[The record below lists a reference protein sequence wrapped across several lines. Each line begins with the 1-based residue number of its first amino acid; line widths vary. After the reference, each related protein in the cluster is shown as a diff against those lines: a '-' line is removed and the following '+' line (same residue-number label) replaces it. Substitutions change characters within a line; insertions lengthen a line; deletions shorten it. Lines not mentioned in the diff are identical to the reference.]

1 MYTLRRVGLDQSRS
15 SRHFSSLPESLS
27 IPDPPGRSSRKMLSL
42 GPLKFSR
49 DPARINLL
57 LNQASPVIM
66 TSLMSLVIFH
76 GYLLIQQS
84 NGGTD
89 LVSADI
95 PKSLMLLNGQNP
107 YSTLPWASPYP
118 PLLLL
123 TVSGI
128 IRLTSLFASQTS
140 LDLISQQLRLVGLSA
155 DAAAAI
161 IIYLAIRTRPKN
173 AFQALTPASLFLP
186 LPAISTSPLYF
197 FHSDT
202 FGYPILGL
210 GVLALAQHRYFTGT
224 TLLATATI
232 FKVHPILALPLLII
246 WLARTQG
253 LHKTLPTIVTATTIT
268 ALGLILPLA
277 IPGYQQS
284 ILGFNLTNQGNGA
297 TLTLMSLVNTIL
309 PPTLQFAPTELFT
322 NQVWI
327 TTTATLYTVI
337 LGTVWTKARSLS
349 SIDIVLLGLVTWL
362 IPLKIVYTHYVV
374 WAIIPFLMRGRLK
387 QTVIIIG
394 LLQLADTLTYW
405 SSSPAS
411 SPMPDI
417 VVSYGPVLTSLVI
430 RFIGAAAL
438 VFVLSSLRKNSLGFL
453 QNPTLTNQTILSTS
467 VS

>member
-1 MYTLRRVGLDQSRS
+1 
-15 SRHFSSLPESLS
+15 
-27 IPDPPGRSSRKMLSL
+27 MLSL
-42 GPLKFSR
+42 GRLRFNPDLE
-49 DPARINLL
+49 RINLL
-57 LNQASPVIM
+57 LNQSSPIILA
-66 TSLMSLVIFH
+66 TLASLVFYH

-123 TVSGI
+123 TVSAI
-128 IRLTSLFASQTS
+128 IRLTSLLAPQPS
-140 LDLISQQLRLVGLSA
+140 LDLISQQLRLVGLPA

-161 IIYLAIRTRPKN
+161 IISLAIRTRTKN
-173 AFQALTPASLFLP
+173 AFQALIPASLFLT

-232 FKVHPILALPLLII
+232 FKIHPILTLPLVII

-277 IPGYQQS
+277 IPGYKQS

-467 VS
+467 VP

>member
-1 MYTLRRVGLDQSRS
+1 
-15 SRHFSSLPESLS
+15 
-27 IPDPPGRSSRKMLSL
+27 MLSL
-42 GPLKFSR
+42 GRLKLNPDIERF
-49 DPARINLL
+49 NLL
-57 LNQASPVIM
+57 LDQASLIILA
-66 TSLMSLVIFH
+66 SLISLVIFH

-107 YSTLPWASPYP
+107 YSSLPWASPYP

-140 LDLISQQLRLVGLSA
+140 FDLISQQVRLVGLFA
-155 DAAAAI
+155 DAAVAL
-161 IIYLAIRTRPKN
+161 IIYFAIRIRTNN
-173 AFQALTPASLFLP
+173 AFQALVPASLFLA

-197 FHSDT
+197 FHSDA

-232 FKVHPILALPLLII
+232 FKIHPILALPLVMV

-253 LHKTLPTIVTATTIT
+253 LHKTLPTIVTATIIAT
-268 ALGLILPLA
+268 LGLILPLA

-284 ILGFNLTNQGNGA
+284 ILGFNLTNQGNGT
-297 TLTLMSLVNTIL
+297 TLNLMSLVNTIL
-309 PPTLQFAPTELFT
+309 PPTLQSAPTEFFT

-327 TTTATLYTVI
+327 TTTATLYTII
-337 LGTVWTKARSLS
+337 LGTVWTKARSLN
-349 SIDIVLLGLVTWL
+349 SIDVVLLGLVAWL
-362 IPLKIVYTHYVV
+362 IPLKIVYTHYIV
-374 WAIIPFLMRGRLK
+374 WAIIPLLMRGRLK

-417 VVSYGPVLTSLVI
+417 VASYGPVLTSLVI
-430 RFIGAAAL
+430 RLIGAAAL
-438 VFVLSSLRKNSLGFL
+438 VFVLNSLRKNSLGL
-453 QNPTLTNQTILSTS
+453 LEKPTRADQTIFSTS
-467 VS
+467 VL